1 MVEALLVDIALIFYY
16 SLPYQLLNPNTFP
29 HCYLVTKVHGN
40 DQVKQKGFCL
50 ECTKCLCSI
59 IVNNPYFQ
67 NSLMILK
74 S

>member
-50 ECTKCLCSI
+50 ECTKCLVVSLSI
-59 IVNNPYFQ
+59 IFPPK
-67 NSLMILK
+67 IL
-74 S
+74 SWF